1 MTHRKLVLVG
11 MLGAGL
17 ALWWAST
24 LAAGGAPPALAAH
37 GGLSG
42 TIPGAVSPAVRATA
56 HTPFHSGTIAQ
67 AASARVGAAGQAGR
81 SVRRAR
87 GHLGT
92 STTAFRAYLR
102 RLRTGRSGRVGRAS
116 GCVPSPVMLP
126 AFRGNVS
133 SIAFSP
139 PSRFVSPAARR
150 ALSAGP
156 TSLDLRTLGKLP
168 PVRDQLAWG
177 TCWTFATCASL
188 ESSLLPALPADFSE
202 KNLANLSGF
211 DLGPDD
217 GGNADMSA
225 AYLTRWAGPVA
236 ETDDPYPAHSWASSS
251 SGLPVQ
257 AHVQDVLYLPERSG
271 PLDTADV
278 KWAVMTYGAVYSAM
292 FWSDSAFRSATAG
305 YYYKGTGAN
314 HAVACVGWD
323 DDFPAASFATRPAG
337 NGAFLVRNSWGTSFG
352 QNGYFWV
359 SYYDSV
365 YPTEARVF
373 LAEDATNYDHI
384 YQYDPLGCTQTYGWN
399 DGSGWFADRFTALT
413 ACTLKAIGFYTL
425 TPDTTYQIRVAGAVS
440 SAASSPTLVAG
451 TIHVP
456 GFHTVALPNPVA
468 LADGEKYVVAVTVA
482 SPGTTRPLALE
493 YPYSGYASP
502 TANAGQSYV
511 SHTGSSWSDVTTLF
525 PDTNVC
531 LKAYVVDVAPSP
543 TPTPTPSPTSTPTV
557 SPAPTVSPTATP
569 SPSPTATPSP
579 TASPSP
585 SPDPQ
590 APTIQGLACST
601 HPDPDKW
608 YAKRK
613 ASFSWHAATGA
624 TGYSWIV
631 DKVSGTVPAER
642 SKGKATKAVRAGLS
656 DGSWYFHVRAAGA
669 AGWGPAAELRF
680 QVDAT
685 GPRTVALGAATTRTG
700 GTAVLRFRADDT
712 QSPTLAVTVKIYK
725 GRQLVDTLAAALCPA
740 GEPQQ
745 LTYDCSLPAGK
756 YTWKVYATDQAG
768 NHQRT
773 IGHSTLTVS

>member
-1 MTHRKLVLVG
+1 MTNRKRVFVG
-11 MLGAGL
+11 MFAAGL
-17 ALWWAST
+17 ALWWAGT

-37 GGLSG
+37 GG
-42 TIPGAVSPAVRATA
+42 PAGAPLGARPPAPIAA
-56 HTPFHSGTIAQ
+56 GHLPFRGRTVAR
-67 AASARVGAAGQAGR
+67 AASAQVGGAGHAGR

-92 STTAFRAYLR
+92 ATTAFRAYLR
-102 RLRTGRSGRVGRAS
+102 RVRGGHSGRVGRAS
-116 GCVPSPVMLP
+116 GCVPSPVVLP
-126 AFRGNVS
+126 VFRGNVS
-133 SIAFSP
+133 SIAFAP
-139 PSRFVSPAARR
+139 PSRFISLAARR
-150 ALSAGP
+150 AFSAGP
-156 TSLDLRTLGKLP
+156 ASLDLRTLGKLS

-188 ESSLLPALPADFSE
+188 ESGLLPGLAADFSE

-236 ETDDPYPAHSWASSS
+236 ETDDAYPLHSWASSP
-251 SGLPVQ
+251 SGLPVR
-257 AHVQDVLYLPERSG
+257 AHVQEVLYLPERTGS
-271 PLDTADV
+271 LDTADV

-292 FWSDSAFRSATAG
+292 YWSDAAYRSATAG
-305 YYYKGTGAN
+305 YYYKGAGAN

-323 DDFPAASFATRPAG
+323 DDYPAANFAARPPG

-352 QNGYFWV
+352 QAGYFWV

-373 LAEDATNYDHI
+373 RAEDTTNYDHV

-399 DGSGWFADRFTALT
+399 DGNGWFADRFTALT
-413 ACTLKAIGFYTL
+413 ACTLKAVGFYAL
-425 TPDTTYQIRVAGAVS
+425 TPDTAYQIRVAGAVS
-440 SAASSPTLVAG
+440 SAASSPVLVTG

-456 GFHTVALPNPVA
+456 GFHTVALPDPVA
-468 LADGEKYVVAVTVA
+468 LADGQKYVVAVAVA
-482 SPGTTRPLALE
+482 SPGTTHPLALE
-493 YPYSGYASP
+493 YPYAGYAAP
-502 TANAGQSYV
+502 TASAGQSYV
-511 SHTGSSWSDVTTLF
+511 SHTGSSWSDVTALF
-525 PDTNVC
+525 ADTNVC
-531 LKAYVVDVAPSP
+531 LKAYVTDAVPGPA
-543 TPTPTPSPTSTPTV
+543 PTPSPTSTPTV
-557 SPAPTVSPTATP
+557 SPSPTTTPTATP
-569 SPSPTATPSP
+569 SPTVSPTATPSP

-608 YAKRK
+608 YSKRK
-613 ASFSWHAATGA
+613 ASFTWHAAAGA

-631 DKVSGTVPAER
+631 DKVSGTVPVEH
-642 SKGKATKAVRAGLS
+642 SKGKTAKATRAGLS
-656 DGSWYFHVRAAGA
+656 DGVWYFHVRAAGA
-669 AGWGPAAELRF
+669 AGWGPAAEIRF

-685 GPRTVALGAATTRTG
+685 GPRTVALGAATTQTG
-700 GTAVLRFRADDT
+700 GQAVLRFRADDT
-712 QSPTLAVTVKIYK
+712 QSPTLAATVKIYK
-725 GRQLVDTLAAALCPA
+725 GRQLVDTLSAATCPA

-768 NHQRT
+768 NHQRA
-773 IGHSTLTVS
+773 IGHSTLTVH

>member
-1 MTHRKLVLVG
+1 MTHRGLVLAG
-11 MLGAGL
+11 ILGAGL
-17 ALWWAST
+17 ALCWTST
-24 LAAGGAPPALAAH
+24 LAAGGAPPALATH
-37 GGLSG
+37 GGLCG
-42 TIPGAVSPAVRATA
+42 TTPGVVSPAGGATA
-56 HTPFHSGTIAQ
+56 HTPFPDRTAAY
-67 AASARVGAAGQAGR
+67 AASARVGAAGHAGR

-92 STTAFRAYLR
+92 TTTAFRAYLR
-102 RLRTGRSGRVGRAS
+102 RLRSGRSGRVGRAS
-116 GCVPSPVMLP
+116 GCVPTPAVLP

-133 SIAFSP
+133 SVAFSP
-139 PSRFVSPAARR
+139 PSRFIRPAARR
-150 ALSAGP
+150 APAAGP
-156 TSLDLRTLGKLP
+156 TSLDLRTLGKLT

-177 TCWTFATCASL
+177 TCWTFATCTSL
-188 ESSLLPALPADFSE
+188 ESGLLPAWPADFSE

-236 ETDDPYPAHSWASSS
+236 ETDDPYPARSWASSS

-257 AHVQDVLYLPERSG
+257 AHVQEVLYLPERTG

-292 FWSDSAFRSATAG
+292 YWSDAAYRSATAG

-323 DDFPAASFATRPAG
+323 DNYPATSFATRPPG

-373 LAEDATNYDHI
+373 VAEDATNYDHV

-399 DGSGWFADRFTALT
+399 DANGWFADRFTALT

-425 TPDTTYQIRVAGAVS
+425 TPDTAYQVRVAGALS
-440 SAASSPTLVAG
+440 SAASSPALVTG

-456 GFHTVALPNPVA
+456 GFHTVALPSPVA
-468 LADGEKYVVAVTVA
+468 IADGQKYVVAVTVA

-493 YPYSGYASP
+493 YPYAGYASP

-511 SHTGSSWSDVTTLF
+511 SHTGSSWSDVNTQF

-531 LKAYVVDVAPSP
+531 LKAYVVGVAPVPS
-543 TPTPTPSPTSTPTV
+543 PTPSPTSTPTV
-557 SPAPTVSPTATP
+557 SPSPTST
-569 SPSPTATPSP
+569 PTAAPSP

-585 SPDPQ
+585 SPEPQ
-590 APTIQGLACST
+590 APTIDGLACST

-613 ASFSWHAATGA
+613 VAFSWHAATGA
-624 TGYSWIV
+624 TGYSWIA
-631 DKVSGTVPAER
+631 DRVSGTVPVEH
-642 SKGKATKAVRAGLS
+642 SKGKATKATRAGLS
-656 DGSWYFHVRAAGA
+656 DGIWYFHVRAAGA

-685 GPRTVALGAATTRTG
+685 GPRTVALAAAKTQTG
-700 GTAVLRFRADDT
+700 GQAVLRFRADDT

-725 GRQLVDTLAAALCPA
+725 GRQLVDTLAAVTCPA

-756 YTWKVYATDQAG
+756 FTWKVYATDQAG

-773 IGHSTLTVS
+773 IGHSTLTVA